1 MSVEQ
6 LEAEIEALLS
16 DLDDETAALA
26 RANGKLFE
34 AGKFAGQQQAK
45 ITAALGYLEKASS
58 NMAPTVPN
66 TGGLNRPL
74 PSPWASGPNNR
85 PPGGFCVAWAAQGPG
100 QRDLAVRRDGHR
112 RACGGTMPP
121 KPTPDSDVPPADW
134 RDHLEGFEDGWDET
148 WEGEFFED
156 EDIRSA

>member
-45 ITAALGYLEKASS
+45 ITAALGYLEKAHQ
-58 NMAPTVPN
+58 AVHKAD
-66 TGGLNRPL
+66 PL
-74 PSPWASGPNNR
+74 A
-85 PPGGFCVAWAAQGPG
+85 CLQAIADAMQA
-100 QRDLAVRRDGHR
+100 LA
-112 RACGGTMPP
+112 
-121 KPTPDSDVPPADW
+121 
-134 RDHLEGFEDGWDET
+134 
-148 WEGEFFED
+148 
-156 EDIRSA
+156 